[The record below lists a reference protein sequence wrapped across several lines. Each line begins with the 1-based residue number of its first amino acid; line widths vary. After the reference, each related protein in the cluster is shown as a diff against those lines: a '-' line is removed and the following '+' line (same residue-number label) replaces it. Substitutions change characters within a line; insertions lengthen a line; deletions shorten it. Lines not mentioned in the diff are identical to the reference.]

1 MSLGSPSI
9 FGFCDDRPEA
19 TIGPEWRVLVSQQ
32 AHTLAAILYRVQT
45 TVAVVYHSPEAHR
58 SNASRLQTL
67 AAQAQQHLSLERALV
82 PLRVLVTNLTSVP
95 SEAALRTQR
104 PLQRR
109 AR

>member
-1 MSLGSPSI
+1 MSLGSPST
-9 FGFCDDRPEA
+9 FGFHDALPEA
-19 TIGPEWRVLVSQQ
+19 TLDPTWRALLSQQ
-32 AHTLAAILYRVQT
+32 VRTLAAMLSRVQT

-58 SNASRLQTL
+58 SNAARLQTL

-109 AR
+109 SR